1 MINKATVCLALLAVY
16 LSAYPAE
23 KEKTAIKIVSLGPA
37 VTENLFLLG
46 AGDNIVADT
55 VYCTRPLAAKNKEK
69 IGNVNIVDVE
79 KILSLKPDL
88 VIATPLTNPE
98 QVIKMRN
105 VGLRVALLRAP
116 RNLKELSEQFMYL
129 AKLAGR
135 DQYARK
141 ILDENLARVEKI
153 KEKTK
158 HLVKQKTFIQLGT
171 NPLFTASKES
181 FVHDYIDFAGG
192 INVAGDS
199 RTGIYSREQVIKD
212 NPQVI
217 LIVTMGMAGE
227 REKENWLKYKTIDAI
242 KNNRIYTIDSYEVC
256 SPTPISF
263 VKALQEITGYL
274 HPDIKVSDE

>member
-1 MINKATVCLALLAVY
+1 MINKTTVCLALLAVY

-23 KEKTAIKIVSLGPA
+23 KEKSAIKIVSLGPA

-46 AGDNIVADT
+46 AGDNVVGDT
-55 VYCTRPLAAKNKEK
+55 IYCTRPLAANNREK
-69 IGNVNIVDVE
+69 IGNVATVDVE

-98 QVIKMRN
+98 QVTKMRN
-105 VGLRVALLRAP
+105 LGLRVEVARAP
-116 RNLKELSEQFMYL
+116 KSFKELSEQFMYL
-129 AKLAGR
+129 ARLAGR
-135 DQYARK
+135 DRYARK

-153 KEKTK
+153 KEKTE
-158 HLVKQKTFIQLGT
+158 HCVKQKVFIQLGT
-171 NPLFTASKES
+171 NPLFTATNES
-181 FVHDYIDFAGG
+181 FIHDFIDFAGG

-217 LIVTMGMAGE
+217 LIVTMGIAGE

-242 KNNRIYTIDSYEVC
+242 KLHRVYTIDSYEVC
-256 SPTPISF
+256 SPTPVSF
-263 VKALQEITGYL
+263 VKALREIAGYL
-274 HPDIKVSDE
+274 HPDIKVNDE